1 MEPISRIS
9 ALLEKAQEL
18 TLDAASAA
26 RTSRNASR
34 PMDRNQIKKLVDS
47 RNEREVLEGLRK
59 VISMMYRTQKT
70 LPFFSSVVKNVASPN
85 IEIKK
90 LVYIYLIHHAEQ
102 EPDLALL
109 SINTIQKSLSDS
121 NPQVRALALKT
132 MSGIRVPVISQI
144 VSLAIKK
151 GVGDMSPYVRRAAAM
166 AIPKCFRLDPNQAPQ
181 LIEYLSTLLG
191 DKQYFV
197 AGAAVTAFMEICPE
211 RIDLIHKHYRGLAR
225 KVVDMD
231 EWSQL
236 STLGMMTIYARKC
249 FPRRTRAATSAEKA
263 NLQEFYG
270 EAGTD
275 GEATEQVIVVDP
287 DLELLLNA
295 IKPLLQSR
303 NSGVVVAV
311 ARCYVSI
318 GTPEYIKYAV
328 GPLVALLRGPTDIQ
342 QVVLYNIV
350 SVCLLRPKDFVR
362 YASHFLVRATDSGA
376 VWELKL
382 EVLTL
387 IFPHAPPHVKSLI
400 LNELEH
406 FSSGSDKMLVR
417 EAVRAIGR
425 CAQSDPATSSRCL
438 KLLLSQITSLD
449 GTLAAESLTVI
460 RHLIQQDPTAHT
472 STVVRLAKNL
482 DSATDPQA
490 RATIIWLVGEF
501 AGLHGEDNIAAD
513 VLRILLKNFAEES
526 EIAKRQIVLL
536 AAKVYLHLLNRVE
549 EHPVARLWNYVLLL
563 VRYDTSYDLRD
574 RTRLFKAL
582 VAVPQLATLML
593 LAPKPAPQAPSPSET
608 RKGFTL
614 GSAALVLAGGGGVH
628 GLRGYEALP
637 DWVEEGREPDPRLR
651 SDGEATQGYGYGEK
665 RAVPAADSLDSAAAR
680 AGIGK
685 ATNEAGRIANLLQ
698 YSSRFEMWLI
708 DTSSL
713 KLKEIL
719 ELQDCKYAILSH
731 TWEEDEVNFQEMKAE
746 PRLTSL
752 LTKAGYLKIKKT
764 CEVAREKG
772 YDYAWVDTCCID
784 KESSAALS
792 EAINSM
798 YSWYKE
804 SSICLA
810 YLSDLPANNFEHAES
825 RTADFMK
832 DCKWFRRGWT
842 LQELVAPE
850 ELEFYDQEWKFRGS
864 KKTLRHE
871 LSNITGIDVDILE
884 DSELLPTIPVGRRM
898 SWAAARK
905 TTRVEDIA
913 YCLLGI
919 FGVNM
924 AMIYGE
930 NKNAFFRLQEEI
942 VKSTNDLTLFAWTS
956 QDGSGID
963 RRPTHQSQHGKD
975 LRGILAQSP
984 AEFVGCGRLKIS
996 RDRIAPAKDFAMTNN
1011 GLRIETTLGSSP
1023 DKEYIFALD
1032 CVNESRRQERLGIY
1046 LMKTESGFVRDRAYE
1061 LFATTDKA
1069 FWTGHRSTIYIAR
1082 NLSNS
1087 LALRLRAQL
1096 LRSLNFYFHL
1106 SPRSTYSYKDFKARP
1121 ASLWDNN
1128 GKLFLTGNRQN
1139 FTAMI
1144 EFTLRPRYWR
1154 FVIVCG
1160 LIDTKSEK
1168 PQVTDLWDEG
1178 ESTHN
1183 GVAPWMAI
1191 FTDQDPLAK
1200 PQLEIIDKLKN
1211 GNDELWKLRQKVL
1224 SWYVDGRGRLPLR
1237 KMAEKLHTA
1246 FDDHGEISYTMDMV
1260 KGSNQKGTPVFNI
1273 RVFVSEVTRVRDAS
1287 STMANLGTDEEGEQH
1302 LPPRQ
1307 PPEWVPP
1314 VPQPPPAIAPE
1325 LNPFI
1330 PQPHVPPP
1338 QRHYSDAY
1346 APGYGRGRGPSAA
1359 SAPYPHPQYANTVP
1373 HASAG
1378 PAYPRP
1384 DHTTRQWTYPASHQ
1398 QHPPPGSGYG
1408 YGYGQ
1413 DGRGRPPGYG

>member
-26 RTSRNASR
+26 RSSRNTSRA
-34 PMDRNQIKKLVDS
+34 MDRNQIKKLVDS

-211 RIDLIHKHYRGLAR
+211 RIDLIHKHYRALAR

-236 STLGMMTIYARKC
+236 STLNMMTIYVRKC

-263 NLQEFYG
+263 NLQDFYG
-270 EAGTD
+270 EAGE
-275 GEATEQVIVVDP
+275 GGGATEQVVVVDP

-318 GTPEYIKYAV
+318 GTPEYVKSAV

-362 YASHFLVRATDSGA
+362 YASHFLVRATDSSA

-501 AGLHGEDNIAAD
+501 AGLNGQDNIAAD

-536 AAKVYLHLLNRVE
+536 AAKVYLHLLNRVADDRKEDEEEGEMGRPPPLDEVE

-593 LAPKPAPQAPSPSET
+593 LAPKPAPQTPSPSET

-628 GLRGYEALP
+628 GLRGYKALP
-637 DWVEEGREPDPRLR
+637 NWVEEGKEPDPKLR
-651 SDGEATQGYGYGEK
+651 SDGDAASGYAYGEK
-665 RAVPAADSLDSAAAR
+665 RTVPAAESLDSAAAR
-680 AGIGK
+680 AGVSK
-685 ATNEAGRIANLLQ
+685 PTNGDENPGLGTKTLAD
-698 YSSRFEMWLI
+698 WLAE
-708 DTSSL
+708 DEDGDQGDESEEEEEES
-713 KLKEIL
+713 
-719 ELQDCKYAILSH
+719 
-731 TWEEDEVNFQEMKAE
+731 EEDE
-746 PRLTSL
+746 
-752 LTKAGYLKIKKT
+752 
-764 CEVAREKG
+764 
-772 YDYAWVDTCCID
+772 
-784 KESSAALS
+784 
-792 EAINSM
+792 
-798 YSWYKE
+798 
-804 SSICLA
+804 
-810 YLSDLPANNFEHAES
+810 
-825 RTADFMK
+825 
-832 DCKWFRRGWT
+832 
-842 LQELVAPE
+842 
-850 ELEFYDQEWKFRGS
+850 
-864 KKTLRHE
+864 
-871 LSNITGIDVDILE
+871 
-884 DSELLPTIPVGRRM
+884 
-898 SWAAARK
+898 
-905 TTRVEDIA
+905 
-913 YCLLGI
+913 
-919 FGVNM
+919 
-924 AMIYGE
+924 
-930 NKNAFFRLQEEI
+930 
-942 VKSTNDLTLFAWTS
+942 
-956 QDGSGID
+956 
-963 RRPTHQSQHGKD
+963 
-975 LRGILAQSP
+975 
-984 AEFVGCGRLKIS
+984 
-996 RDRIAPAKDFAMTNN
+996 
-1011 GLRIETTLGSSP
+1011 
-1023 DKEYIFALD
+1023 
-1032 CVNESRRQERLGIY
+1032 
-1046 LMKTESGFVRDRAYE
+1046 
-1061 LFATTDKA
+1061 
-1069 FWTGHRSTIYIAR
+1069 
-1082 NLSNS
+1082 
-1087 LALRLRAQL
+1087 
-1096 LRSLNFYFHL
+1096 
-1106 SPRSTYSYKDFKARP
+1106 
-1121 ASLWDNN
+1121 
-1128 GKLFLTGNRQN
+1128 
-1139 FTAMI
+1139 
-1144 EFTLRPRYWR
+1144 
-1154 FVIVCG
+1154 
-1160 LIDTKSEK
+1160 
-1168 PQVTDLWDEG
+1168 
-1178 ESTHN
+1178 
-1183 GVAPWMAI
+1183 
-1191 FTDQDPLAK
+1191 
-1200 PQLEIIDKLKN
+1200 
-1211 GNDELWKLRQKVL
+1211 
-1224 SWYVDGRGRLPLR
+1224 
-1237 KMAEKLHTA
+1237 
-1246 FDDHGEISYTMDMV
+1246 
-1260 KGSNQKGTPVFNI
+1260 
-1273 RVFVSEVTRVRDAS
+1273 
-1287 STMANLGTDEEGEQH
+1287 DEEDE
-1302 LPPRQ
+1302 
-1307 PPEWVPP
+1307 E
-1314 VPQPPPAIAPE
+1314 E
-1325 LNPFI
+1325 DEEEEE
-1330 PQPHVPPP
+1330 
-1338 QRHYSDAY
+1338 SED
-1346 APGYGRGRGPSAA
+1346 
-1359 SAPYPHPQYANTVP
+1359 
-1373 HASAG
+1373 
-1378 PAYPRP
+1378 
-1384 DHTTRQWTYPASHQ
+1384 DED
-1398 QHPPPGSGYG
+1398 
-1408 YGYGQ
+1408 GQ
-1413 DGRGRPPGYG
+1413 AEHDRLVHE